1 MDLFALDYFHP
12 SECRNC
18 GGLVRNSGW
27 NQFLGPAT
35 MMAWFLVVV
44 LGFRFLSEWLVLTI
58 LLVTMPLP
66 KLIFAKPVKVESPLP
81 DGPSFAPDPNNDK
94 TILIQGWHEDELRK
108 ILDDFVEQDLSAFAA
123 FRIEI
128 EKRFEELFELTFPED
143 VHPREFL
150 ALINYLAY
158 PIDFDLARS
167 IVVAGKATLNSDF
180 DGLAKSLEGKKALF
194 YLPENDDD
202 YLVVY
207 MQTESGVT
215 LARSFSDGLWRT
227 VKDSRLSNVVKSL
240 AW

>member
-1 MDLFALDYFHP
+1 
-12 SECRNC
+12 
-18 GGLVRNSGW
+18 
-27 NQFLGPAT
+27 

-66 KLIFAKPVKVESPLP
+66 KLIFARPVKVESPLP
-81 DGPSFAPDPNNDK
+81 DGPSFAPDLKNDK
-94 TILIQGWHEDELRK
+94 AILIQGWNEDELRK
-108 ILDDFVEQDLSAFAA
+108 IIDDFVEQDLSAFAA

-128 EKRFEELFELTFPED
+128 KKRFEDSFELTFPED
-143 VHPREFL
+143 IHPGEFL

-158 PIDFDLARS
+158 PIDFDSAARP
-167 IVVAGKATLNSDF
+167 IVAAGKATLNSDF

-202 YLVVY
+202 YMVVY

-215 LARSFSDGLWRT
+215 LARSFRDGLWRT